1 MLFFFQFFYIQ
12 NDVKINFYYQ
22 FPTQLLLP
30 VTQQSRMITKVNPT
44 NETTEHYV
52 GSRKENV
59 KKIGSPLAK
68 KNHTYLLLGKETAYC
83 QKLIATYAP
92 GAR

>member
-1 MLFFFQFFYIQ
+1 
-12 NDVKINFYYQ
+12 
-22 FPTQLLLP
+22 
-30 VTQQSRMITKVNPT
+30 MIIKVNPT
-44 NETTEHYV
+44 KTDTPKENETTEHYA

-59 KKIGSPLAK
+59 KKTGSPLAK